1 MRARVRAWARVR
13 VRVRVRVRACV
24 CGCNMREG
32 SARKRRIARASEASV
47 FATSS
52 AWIGN
57 APTQSGVSII
67 SAVAGSVASARM
79 SSVSA

>member
-1 MRARVRAWARVR
+1 
-13 VRVRVRVRACV
+13 
-24 CGCNMREG
+24 MREG

-52 AWIGN
+52 AWIGY